1 MGGMYQFLFLLWYH
15 LGRRSF
21 FGNVRV
27 EKEREVEEGKDDEDF
42 GHLSFLDLVY
52 KKGVNKIWG

>member
-1 MGGMYQFLFLLWYH
+1 MYQFLFLLWYH